1 MRTYLK
7 RIEHELTDIRK
18 GVKPSWKRLLFEG
31 LLRAAG
37 LVAGTVLAIA
47 LLGWS
52 LTLFGVIPGLEEIS
66 ERLNQIL
73 NARI

>member
-18 GVKPSWKRLLFEG
+18 GVKPSWKRLLLEG

-37 LVAGTVLAIA
+37 LVAGTVLTIA
-47 LLGWS
+47 LLGWL
-52 LTLFGVIPGLEEIS
+52 LTILGVIPGLEEVADW
-66 ERLNQIL
+66 LNQIL
-73 NARI
+73 EART